1 MDNLVVNAKMTSKHK
16 DMDEWYR
23 RAQEEILDSMD
34 EELEMELDDD
44 RLSQDGD
51 SGSSIPRQ
59 LYFKELFRLQGE
71 LVKLQD
77 WVVENKLKVA
87 VLFEGRD
94 SAGKGGAIKRI
105 TQRLNPRVC
114 KVVALPAP
122 NDREKTQWYFQR
134 YIQHLPAGGEIVLFD
149 RSWYNR
155 AGVERVMGF
164 CTDYEYEE
172 FLRTVPDLERMMI
185 SSGVI
190 LIKYWFSISDDEQYN
205 RFMMRIHDPLKQ
217 WKLSPMDLEAR
228 RLWEAYTKA
237 KETMLERTHIP
248 EAPWWVVAA
257 NDKKKARLNCITHL
271 LDQIPYK
278 ETDHPIITLPSRVH
292 NPDYLRDPVPPE
304 MYVPEVY

>member
-1 MDNLVVNAKMTSKHK
+1 MPTKHK
-16 DMDEWYR
+16 EMAEWYQ

-51 SGSSIPRQ
+51 SGSQVPRNT
-59 LYFKELFRLQGE
+59 YFRELFRLQGE

-77 WVVENKLKVA
+77 WVVANKVKVA

-122 NDREKTQWYFQR
+122 NEREKTQWYFQR
-134 YIQHLPAGGEIVLFD
+134 YISHLPAGGEIVLFD

-155 AGVERVMGF
+155 AGVEKVMGF
-164 CTDYEYEE
+164 CTDSEYEE

-185 SSGVI
+185 RSGII

-228 RLWEAYTKA
+228 RLWEQYTKA

-271 LDQIPYK
+271 LNQIPYQ
-278 ETDHPIITLPSRVH
+278 EIDHPVITLPERVH
-292 NPDYLRDPVPPE
+292 NPDYLRGPVPPE

>member
-1 MDNLVVNAKMTSKHK
+1 MTSKHK
-16 DMDEWYR
+16 EMAEWYQ

-34 EELEMELDDD
+34 EELEMEMDDG
-44 RLSQDGD
+44 RLSFDGD
-51 SGSSIPRQ
+51 GNSSIPRNV
-59 LYFKELFRLQGE
+59 YFKELFRLQSE

-77 WVVENKLKVA
+77 WVVANKVKVA

-105 TQRLNPRVC
+105 SQRLNPRVC

-122 NDREKTQWYFQR
+122 NERERTQWYFQR
-134 YIQHLPAGGEIVLFD
+134 YISQLPAGGEIVLFD
-149 RSWYNR
+149 RSWYNS
-155 AGVERVMGF
+155 AGVEKVMGF
-164 CTDYEYEE
+164 CTNEEYQE

-185 SSGVI
+185 NSGII
-190 LIKYWFSISDDEQYN
+190 LIKYWFSISDEEQYN

-237 KETMLERTHIP
+237 KETMLEHTHIP

-257 NDKKKARLNCITHL
+257 NDKKKARLNCISHL
-271 LDQIPYK
+271 LTQIPYH
-278 ETDHPIITLPSRVH
+278 EISHPEITLPARVH
-292 NPDYLRDPVPPE
+292 NPDYLRGPVPPE
-304 MYVPEVY
+304 MYVPDLY

>member
-1 MDNLVVNAKMTSKHK
+1 MKRMTSKHK
-16 DMDEWYR
+16 EMAEWYR

-34 EELEMELDDD
+34 EELEMEMDDG
-44 RLSQDGD
+44 RLSVDGD
-51 SGSSIPRQ
+51 GNSTVPRNV
-59 LYFKELFRLQGE
+59 YFKELFRLQSE

-77 WVVENKLKVA
+77 WVVANKVKVA

-105 TQRLNPRVC
+105 SQRLNPRVC

-122 NDREKTQWYFQR
+122 NERERTQWYFQR
-134 YIQHLPAGGEIVLFD
+134 YISQLPAGGEIVLFD

-155 AGVERVMGF
+155 AGVEKVMGF
-164 CTDYEYEE
+164 CTQKEYEE

-185 SSGVI
+185 SSGII

-257 NDKKKARLNCITHL
+257 NDKKKARLNCISHL
-271 LDQIPYK
+271 LTQIPYH
-278 ETDHPIITLPSRVH
+278 EIAHPEITLPARVH
-292 NPDYLRDPVPPE
+292 NPDYLRGPVPPE
-304 MYVPEVY
+304 MYVPDLY